1 MHDSPKFNDR
11 PRRRHTRPGVKLAD
25 SLARSIITIGG
36 VSTIAAVLG
45 VCVYLLWVAAPLMWP
60 ASSPNTQVVDT
71 AWQPVPQRLE
81 VDEHRVL
88 GVSLAAARDLTVFQ
102 VDDGHEIQ
110 RLPLDRDG
118 VTATAWSVKTPG
130 SDAIAVGYADGT
142 VRVGTLRFE
151 TEMLLADAA
160 AALNPQATHADAPA
174 WLPVVDGTL
183 VRISEHQFRRHRV
196 KFDLGPALSAGGSS
210 AIRRLDCYSGRA
222 GLTLASIN
230 EEGRAQ
236 VHWLKSPEP
245 GATAASLTSAELP
258 TAATAGYSPTAI
270 VLFESSVCVT
280 WRGGPAL
287 RFDLSRVGRP
297 RLAEHVELVDDS
309 AAELTAIT
317 PLAGRGTLIT
327 GDSQGRVRAWFLT
340 RSAGLDNVDQLALVA
355 THELSSGGVPVASLA
370 ASDRSRV
377 VAVGRADGQV
387 ELYQATTNQRLLTLL
402 TLPPAEA
409 APITALAIAPKED
422 ALIAATR
429 GSLANSTLDLHYPEA
444 TLASLFFPVWYQD
457 YDGPTHVWQSSG
469 GSEANEPKLGLMPLV
484 FGTLKATFY
493 SMLFGVP
500 IALLAAVYSSE
511 FLGRQTRS
519 RIKPTIELMASLP
532 SVVLGYLAAFVLAPL
547 AARWLPQ
554 LLAAFFVVPFT
565 CLLGAYVWQLLPQR
579 FSVRWRHK
587 RFWLIALTLPAGC
600 LLARFAAPSIE
611 HWLFAG
617 DVLRWLDGTIGR
629 PAGGWMLLCVPLAS
643 LLMAVLMAR
652 EVRPRLRRLTA
663 DWDYAPC
670 AVLDLVRFLIG
681 TLLTV
686 AGAWLASL
694 ALEQAGLDAR
704 GFYVGS
710 YVQRNALVVGF
721 VMGFAIIP
729 LVYTLAEDALS
740 AVPDHLRS
748 ASLGA
753 GATPWQTTI
762 RIVIPT
768 ATSGLFSAVMVGLG
782 RAVGETMIVLMAAGN
797 TPLMKWNVFD
807 GFRTLS
813 ANLAEELP
821 EAHQGSTH
829 FRVLFLTALVL
840 FALTFLINTLAE
852 IVRQRFRRRAVQ
864 L

>member
-1 MHDSPKFNDR
+1 MHDSPRFNDR

-25 SLARSIITIGG
+25 ALARSIITIGG

-60 ASSPNTQVVDT
+60 ARSLGTQVVET
-71 AWQPVPQRLE
+71 SWQPVPQRLQ
-81 VDEHRVL
+81 VDEHRIL
-88 GVSLAAARDLTVFQ
+88 GISLAGAGDMGVFQ
-102 VDDGHEIQ
+102 VDDGHEVQ

-118 VTATAWSVKTPG
+118 VSATAWSVKTPG
-130 SDAIAVGYADGT
+130 SDTLAVGYADGT
-142 VRVGTLRFE
+142 VRIGSLRFE
-151 TEMLLADAA
+151 VEMLSPDQAV
-160 AALNPQATHADAPA
+160 ALNPAATRDDAPA
-174 WLPVVDGTL
+174 WLPVTDGTL
-183 VRISEHQFRRHRV
+183 VRLPQRQFRRHRV
-196 KFDLGPALSAGGSS
+196 KLELGPALATGSNT
-210 AIRRLDCYSGRA
+210 AIRRLDCYAGRA

-230 EEGRAQ
+230 QDGRAL

-245 GATAASLTSAELP
+245 GAAATTLSTAELP

-287 RFDLSRVGRP
+287 RFDLSRAGRP
-297 RLAEHVELVDDS
+297 RLAEHIELVDDPS
-309 AAELTAIT
+309 AELTAIT
-317 PLAGRGTLIT
+317 PLAGRGTLVT
-327 GDSQGRVRAWFLT
+327 GDSRGRVRAWFLT
-340 RSAGLDNVDQLALVA
+340 RSEGLDNVDQLALVA
-355 THELSSGGVPVASLA
+355 THELSPDGVAVAALA

-387 ELYQATTNQRLLTLL
+387 ELYQATTNQRLLTL
-402 TLPPAEA
+402 PPAEP

-422 ALIAATR
+422 ALVAATR

-500 IALLAAVYSSE
+500 IALLAAIYSSE

-554 LLAAFFVVPFT
+554 LLAAFFVVPST

-587 RFWLIALTLPAGC
+587 RFWLIALTLPVGC
-600 LLARFAAPSIE
+600 LLAGLAAPTLE
-611 HWLFAG
+611 RWLFAG
-617 DVLRWLDGTIGR
+617 DVLRWLDGGIGR

-643 LLMAVLMAR
+643 LVMAILMAR
-652 EVRPRLRRLTA
+652 EVRPRLRKLTA

-681 TLLTV
+681 TLLAV
-686 AGAWLASL
+686 AGAWLASI
-694 ALEQAGLDAR
+694 ALEHAGLDAR

-710 YVQRNALVVGF
+710 YVQRNAMVVGF

-762 RIVIPT
+762 RIVVPT

-840 FALTFLINTLAE
+840 FGLTFFINTLAE
-852 IVRQRFRRRAVQ
+852 VVRQRFRRRAVQ